1 MMNSLE
7 ISRQLSNLVTETQPL
22 PTRISYKRLMG
33 VAEANKLL
41 VAVGDAVGKSEGVPA
56 SYQEH
61 YHRDKQLE
69 TNSFELLR
77 NFLELCVINELP
89 ALTIKSFLPF
99 PYVDSNIDIVA
110 VDTQN
115 VERYRVLIRQLGFV
129 RQRNLADLREPR
141 KEMYYHEGHGEAEH
155 TYPKL
160 HLHRAISWNGV
171 VYLDLA
177 RVWQRHQYRNAANIS
192 IPIPSPED
200 ELLIMA
206 AHVMFENKYITL
218 MDLVYLNWLT
228 SQGLNWDYIIGI
240 AQEYVWRDA
249 LELFL
254 ATAHDLSRKLEMNTE
269 MNIPL
274 PQAITFSNISFPLIL
289 PLSATLRVALTKMW
303 HDVSRGQIKILPR
316 QLFAYFPVDC
326 LWMYRKARKKALAG
340 KL

>member
-1 MMNSLE
+1 MMNSLD
-7 ISRQLSNLVTETQPL
+7 ISKRLSKLVTEAQPL
-22 PTRISYKRLMG
+22 PAGVSYERLMG

-41 VAVGDAVGKSEGVPA
+41 ITVGDILGENESISP
-56 SYQEH
+56 SYQER

-69 TNSFELLR
+69 TNSFDLLR
-77 NFLELCVINELP
+77 NFLDLCVINELP

-115 VERYRVLIRQLGFV
+115 VERYRTLIRQLGFV

-160 HLHRAISWNGV
+160 HLHRSISWNGI
-171 VYLDLA
+171 VYLDIVQ
-177 RVWQRHQYRNAANIS
+177 VWQRHQYRNVANTS

-228 SQGLNWDYIIGI
+228 SQDLNWDYIIGI
-240 AQEYVWRDA
+240 SQEYAWRDA

-254 ATAHDLSRKLEMNTE
+254 ATAQDLGRKLEMNTE
-269 MNIPL
+269 MKISL
-274 PQAITFSNISFPLIL
+274 PQAITFPNISFPLVL
-289 PLSATLRVALTKMW
+289 PLFSTLRVALTKMW

-316 QLFAYFPVDC
+316 QLFTYLPVDC

-340 KL
+340 RL

>member
-1 MMNSLE
+1 MNSLE
-7 ISRQLSNLVTETQPL
+7 ISQRLSNLVTEAQPL
-22 PTRISYKRLMG
+22 PTGISYKRLMG
-33 VAEANKLL
+33 IAEANKLL
-41 VAVGDAVGKSEGVPA
+41 IAVGAALGDNESVPTF
-56 SYQEH
+56 YQER

-69 TNSFELLR
+69 INSFDLLK
-77 NFLELCVINELP
+77 NFLDLCVINELP
-89 ALTIKSFLPF
+89 LLTIKSFLPF

-115 VERYRVLIRQLGFV
+115 VERYRALIHQLGFL
-129 RQRNLADLREPR
+129 RYRNLADLREPR
-141 KEMYYHEGHGEAEH
+141 KELYYHADHGKTDH
-155 TYPKL
+155 KYPKL

-228 SQGLNWDYIIGI
+228 SQDLNWDYIIGI
-240 AQEYVWRDA
+240 SQEYAWRDA

-254 ATAHDLSRKLEMNTE
+254 ATAHDLGRKLEMNTE
-269 MNIPL
+269 MKISL
-274 PQAITFSNISFPLIL
+274 PQAITFSNISVPLVL
-289 PLSATLRVALTKMW
+289 PLSSTLRVALTKMW
-303 HDVSRGQIKILPR
+303 HDITQGQIRTLPR
-316 QLFAYFPVDC
+316 QLFTYFPVDC

-340 KL
+340 RL

>member
-1 MMNSLE
+1 MNSLD
-7 ISRQLSNLVTETQPL
+7 ISRRLSKLVTEAQPL
-22 PTRISYKRLMG
+22 PAGISYKRLMG

-41 VAVGDAVGKSEGVPA
+41 IAVGTALGDNESVPTF
-56 SYQEH
+56 YQEC
-61 YHRDKQLE
+61 YHRDKRLE
-69 TNSFELLR
+69 INSFNLLR
-77 NFLELCVINELP
+77 NLLVLCLNDELP
-89 ALTIKSFLPF
+89 LLTIKSFLPF

-177 RVWQRHQYRNAANIS
+177 RVWQRHQYRNVANIS
-192 IPIPSPED
+192 IPIPAPED

-228 SQGLNWDYIIGI
+228 SQDLNWDYIIGLS
-240 AQEYVWRDA
+240 QEYAWRDA

-269 MNIPL
+269 MKISL
-274 PQAITFSNISFPLIL
+274 PQAITFPNISFPLIL
-289 PLSATLRVALTKMW
+289 PLSSTLRVALTKMW
-303 HDVSRGQIKILPR
+303 HDVTQGQIWTLPR

-326 LWMYRKARKKALAG
+326 LWMYRKARKKALTG
-340 KL
+340 RL